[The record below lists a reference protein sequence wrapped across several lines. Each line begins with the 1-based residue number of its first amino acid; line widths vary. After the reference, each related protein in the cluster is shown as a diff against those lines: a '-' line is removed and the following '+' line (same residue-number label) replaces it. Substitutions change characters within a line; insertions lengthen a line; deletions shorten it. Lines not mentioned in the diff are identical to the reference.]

1 MAGFG
6 GWGVGRDC
14 YPRVRPE
21 VDGPYSREAVRE
33 EGDDDGCEV
42 SHELHNIIVRESVID
57 L

>member
-1 MAGFG
+1 MAGFRC
-6 GWGVGRDC
+6 WGVGRDY

-42 SHELHNIIVRESVID
+42 SHELHDIIVREPVID